1 MSNEGLTNYFIL
13 KRFVLYSTIE
23 YKICRGAGM
32 DKVLRK
38 ILPGL
43 LLSAGVAWIA
53 IWLNNL
59 FPGDIIG
66 ATVMALL
73 VGMGLNPI
81 LKKFGDLNA
90 GVDFTAKMIL
100 RLGIILMGVNLNFAE
115 VLSVGKYAI
124 FVMMFTMA
132 TAFGAGNLI
141 GKLFKIDWKLTNL
154 LSISTAICGG
164 SAVATVG
171 PVIKADDED
180 MAYAISATFIF
191 DVITVVLF
199 PLIGIALGM
208 SDSGFG
214 IWVGT
219 SVNDTSSVVAAGYS
233 FSELAGNTAVIV
245 KLTRT
250 LFIIPFVL
258 IFSFISERLEAKTNG
273 IQGRVPIDFRR
284 IFPYF
289 IIFFLVMVAL
299 RSTGIIPNSFVP
311 ILSNTSRFCMIMA
324 LGAIGLKTSFNDIK
338 NIGPKPMIMGFIV
351 DTLVVIVSLAVQIFT
366 GRF

>member
-1 MSNEGLTNYFIL
+1 MI
-13 KRFVLYSTIE
+13 KTIHN
-23 YKICRGAGM
+23 
-32 DKVLRK
+32 
-38 ILPGL
+38 ILPGTIFSGFIALGAL
-43 LLSAGVAWIA
+43 LLNSI
-53 IWLNNL
+53 L
-59 FPGDIIG
+59 PGDIIG

-73 VGMGLNPI
+73 VGMALNPV
-81 LKKFGDLNA
+81 LNKYGVLNA

-115 VLSVGKYAI
+115 VLSVGSYAI

-132 TAFGAGNLI
+132 TAFGAGNII
-141 GKLFKIDWKLTNL
+141 GKLLGIDWKLTNL
-154 LSISTAICGG
+154 LAISTAICGG

-191 DVITVVLF
+191 DIITVVAF
-199 PLIGIALGM
+199 PLIGVVLGM

-219 SVNDTSSVVAAGYS
+219 SVNDTSSVVAAGYA
-233 FSELAGNTAVIV
+233 FSEMAGNTAVIV

-250 LFIIPFVL
+250 LFIIPVVL
-258 IFSFISERLEAKTNG
+258 IFSFISERMEAKTNG
-273 IQGRVPIDFRR
+273 GQGRVPIDFRR

-289 IIFFLVMVAL
+289 IIFFLMMVGL
-299 RSTGIIPNSFVP
+299 RSVGMIPSAIVP
-311 ILSNTSRFCMIMA
+311 VLSNASRFCMIMA
-324 LGAIGLKTSFNDIK
+324 LGAIGLKTSFKDIK
-338 NIGPKPMIMGFIV
+338 DIGPKPMLMGFLV
-351 DTLVVIVSLAVQIFT
+351 DTLVVIVSLAVQMMT